1 MRPKKRQICWFS
13 NIDGYLIVMQI
24 ECHDISYQYP
34 QTDTHVFEHLSCQV
48 TGPGFHA
55 LFGQSGLGKTTLA
68 RMIAGELTGY
78 SGQIQSR
85 QIAEV
90 LYTHNMERFPGWAG
104 IGDVMASTM
113 QASGQD
119 RLNELVDAFGI
130 QPVMN
135 ARFSQLS
142 LGQKNRANLIRY
154 LLQKFDLL
162 IMDES
167 LANVDETTR
176 GRIIIALKTLFPEKC
191 FLYISHNMMEIA
203 KFCNQIVVLRSP
215 CKHPQTSM
223 ISGQNL
229 MTENNFVMK
238 YLEQTMLEI
247 VHAS

>member
-1 MRPKKRQICWFS
+1 M
-13 NIDGYLIVMQI
+13 VMQI
-24 ECHDISYQYP
+24 ECRDISYQYP
-34 QTDTHVFEHLSCQV
+34 QTDTCVFDHLNCRV

-68 RMIAGELTGY
+68 RMIARELTGY
-78 SGQIQSR
+78 SGQIASQ
-85 QIAEV
+85 QISEV
-90 LYTHNMERFPGWAG
+90 LYTHNMERFPGWES
-104 IGDVMASTM
+104 IGELMASTTP
-113 QASGQD
+113 ASGRE
-119 RLNELVDAFGI
+119 RLNALVNDFGI

-154 LLQKFDLL
+154 LLQEFDLL

-176 GRIIIALKTLFPEKC
+176 GHIIITLKTLFPEKS

-215 CKHPQTSM
+215 DKHPQTHV

-229 MTENNFVMK
+229 MSENNFAMK
-238 YLEQTMLEI
+238 ELEQTMLEI